1 MKEEIRETRKVIMPL
16 EIAAGSRQEA
26 TQRSAG
32 LWRPIFAAF
41 MAGSLAIGGLLFAAG
56 RMDLFGVNKP
66 LAYGVSAEAPT
77 GTGIQTASWNG
88 SEAGSLS
95 SIISQASP
103 AAVKIETKTKISS
116 NRNNSLSGNPF
127 SRERLDNGG
136 SRGASGQGDDSG
148 ALQPSGTGSGFLF
161 ESEGYILTNE
171 HVIDGA
177 DEIDVYVQ
185 GYHEPFKA
193 KLLGSSYDLD
203 LAVIKIEGDKPF
215 PALALGNSDA
225 SHVGDTVVAIG
236 NPYELDSTVTA
247 GVLSAKERPIQIDE
261 EQGTRY
267 YKHLLQ
273 TDTAINPGNSGG
285 PLLNVNGEVIGI
297 NTAVNADAQGV
308 GFAIPSSTV
317 TSVLDRLKN
326 NEAIPKEASP
336 YIGVSA
342 LNITDDML
350 ADLKL
355 SSANGVLVTDVQQQ
369 SPASAAGIRPYDVIT
384 AVDGSDVSSLQELTE
399 KIEAAQTG
407 AEVTITISRNG
418 QQQAA
423 RVKIGDKNDSAAA
436 QK

>member
-1 MKEEIRETRKVIMPL
+1 M
-16 EIAAGSRQEA
+16 
-26 TQRSAG
+26 
-32 LWRPIFAAF
+32 
-41 MAGSLAIGGLLFAAG
+41 
-56 RMDLFGVNKP
+56 
-66 LAYGVSAEAPT
+66 
-77 GTGIQTASWNG
+77 
-88 SEAGSLS
+88 
-95 SIISQASP
+95 
-103 AAVKIETKTKISS
+103 
-116 NRNNSLSGNPF
+116 
-127 SRERLDNGG
+127 
-136 SRGASGQGDDSG
+136 
-148 ALQPSGTGSGFLF
+148 
-161 ESEGYILTNE
+161 
-171 HVIDGA
+171 
-177 DEIDVYVQ
+177 
-185 GYHEPFKA
+185 
-193 KLLGSSYDLD
+193 
-203 LAVIKIEGDKPF
+203 
-215 PALALGNSDA
+215 
-225 SHVGDTVVAIG
+225 
-236 NPYELDSTVTA
+236 
-247 GVLSAKERPIQIDE
+247 
-261 EQGTRY
+261 
-267 YKHLLQ
+267 LQ

>member
-1 MKEEIRETRKVIMPL
+1 MKEEIKETRNIIVPL
-16 EIAAGSRQEA
+16 EMAPASRQDP
-26 TQRSAG
+26 TRSASS
-32 LWRPIFAAF
+32 WRPIFAAF

-56 RMDLFGVNKP
+56 RMDVFGGDEP
-66 LAYGVSAEAPT
+66 LDYNMSAQAPADS
-77 GTGIQTASWNG
+77 GIQTASFNG
-88 SEAGSLS
+88 AGSGTLS
-95 SIISQASP
+95 SIVSQASP
-103 AAVKIETKTKISS
+103 AVVKIETKTKASS
-116 NRNNSLSGNPF
+116 NRSNPLSGSPF
-127 SRERLDNGG
+127 SRQLLDNGSG
-136 SRGASGQGDDSG
+136 SDASGQQNDSG
-148 ALQPSGTGSGFLF
+148 ALQPSGTGSGFVF
-161 ESEGYILTNE
+161 ASEGYILTNE

-185 GYHEPFKA
+185 GYNEPFKA

-215 PALALGNSDA
+215 AALALGNSDA
-225 SHVGDTVVAIG
+225 SNVGDTVVAIG
-236 NPYELDSTVTA
+236 NPYDFDSTVTA
-247 GVLSAKERPIQIDE
+247 GVLSAKERPIQIDD

-297 NTAVNADAQGV
+297 STAVNADAQGI

-317 TSVLDRLKN
+317 SSVLDSLKH
-326 NEAIPKEASP
+326 NESIPKEPLP
-336 YIGVSA
+336 YIGISA

-355 SSANGVLVTDVQQQ
+355 SSANGVLVADVQQQ

-384 AVDGSDVSSLQELTE
+384 AVDGADISSVQELTD
-399 KIEAAQTG
+399 KIEASPAGGEMTL
-407 AEVTITISRNG
+407 TMSRNG
-418 QQQAA
+418 QQQEVS
-423 RVKIGDKNDSAAA
+423 VKIGDKNDMAAT

>member
-1 MKEEIRETRKVIMPL
+1 MKEECKETRKVIVPL
-16 EIAAGSRQEA
+16 EMVPAGRRDTA
-26 TQRSAG
+26 RSTSS
-32 LWRPIFAAF
+32 WRPIFAAF

-56 RMDLFGVNKP
+56 RMDVFGGDEP
-66 LAYGVSAEAPT
+66 LAYNVSAQTPADS
-77 GTGIQTASWNG
+77 GIQTASFNG
-88 SEAGSLS
+88 AGSGTLS
-95 SIISQASP
+95 SIVSQASP
-103 AAVKIETKTKISS
+103 AVVKIETKTKASS
-116 NRNNSLSGNPF
+116 NRSNPLSGSPF
-127 SRERLDNGG
+127 SRQGLDKG
-136 SRGASGQGDDSG
+136 SSASGQQSDSG
-148 ALQPSGTGSGFLF
+148 ALQPSGTGSGFVF
-161 ESEGYILTNE
+161 EAQGYILTNE

-185 GYHEPFKA
+185 GYNEPFKA

-215 PALALGNSDA
+215 AALALGNSDA
-225 SHVGDTVVAIG
+225 SNVGDTVVAIG
-236 NPYELDSTVTA
+236 NPYDFDSTVTA
-247 GVLSAKERPIQIDE
+247 GVLSARERPIQIDD

-297 NTAVNADAQGV
+297 NTAVNADAQGI

-317 TSVLDRLKN
+317 SSVLDRLKH
-326 NEAIPKEASP
+326 NESIPKESLP
-336 YIGVSA
+336 YIGISA

-355 SSANGVLVTDVQQQ
+355 SSANGVLVADVQQQ

-384 AVDGSDVSSLQELTE
+384 AVDGADISSVQELTD
-399 KIEAAQTG
+399 KIEASPAGGEMTL
-407 AEVTITISRNG
+407 AMSRNG
-418 QQQAA
+418 QQEEV
-423 RVKIGDKNDSAAA
+423 RLKVGDKNDLTAT